1 MKYKNYVLEQK
12 IYSFDADFF
21 IYDDFSKYII
31 TKFVE
36 SLCVKLSISQSW
48 KIYYST
54 DITFIIVYS
63 DKMGH
68 VFKTLMNYG
77 KNIQHVQT

>member
-36 SLCVKLSISQSW
+36 SLCVKLSISQS
-48 KIYYST
+48 
-54 DITFIIVYS
+54 
-63 DKMGH
+63 
-68 VFKTLMNYG
+68 
-77 KNIQHVQT
+77 